1 MDDIENRL
9 MEKVD
14 SIADDL
20 RSLAIRIHDNPELS
34 LEEYEACRLHTEM
47 LIEHGFDVEI
57 GVAGYDTSFIASH
70 KSEKD
75 GPVVAFLAEY
85 DALPGLGHGC
95 GHNLVG
101 TIATG
106 SAISVMDVIDRFGG
120 EVRVYGTPAEETVG
134 SKVDFIREGL
144 FDDCDIIMMAHPSYH
159 NADGM
164 NTIAMMNMKVEFFG
178 KAAHAAA
185 VPEEGINALDAMISL
200 YNMINA
206 YDAPNI
212 IPAYTSAVFYIRAN
226 DIEHCNEVYERMK
239 GIVAAAAMGTGCR
252 HKISQ
257 VENFLDDTMTNY
269 ALADIITNRLESFGV
284 DVKRTKGEHLSVSSD
299 LGNVSH
305 IKPSVQMLFS
315 IGTPDSGNMTEAHS
329 IGFARDSCSDFALDS
344 MLTYIR
350 AFALAT
356 YDILRQPKLL
366 TEIKEEFKRN
376 SSS

>member
-1 MDDIENRL
+1 
-9 MEKVD
+9 
-14 SIADDL
+14 
-20 RSLAIRIHDNPELS
+20 
-34 LEEYEACRLHTEM
+34 
-47 LIEHGFDVEI
+47 
-57 GVAGYDTSFIASH
+57 
-70 KSEKD
+70 
-75 GPVVAFLAEY
+75 
-85 DALPGLGHGC
+85 
-95 GHNLVG
+95 
-101 TIATG
+101 
-106 SAISVMDVIDRFGG
+106 
-120 EVRVYGTPAEETVG
+120 
-134 SKVDFIREGL
+134 
-144 FDDCDIIMMAHPSYH
+144 
-159 NADGM
+159 
-164 NTIAMMNMKVEFFG
+164 
-178 KAAHAAA
+178 
-185 VPEEGINALDAMISL
+185 
-200 YNMINA
+200 
-206 YDAPNI
+206 
-212 IPAYTSAVFYIRAN
+212 
-226 DIEHCNEVYERMK
+226 
-239 GIVAAAAMGTGCR
+239 MGTGCK

-356 YDILRQPKLL
+356 YDILREPKLL